1 MSSNKKSGKVNYV
14 WVLAGGY
21 LLYLAAQM
29 FLNVIRRTSDSP
41 AIGIGE
47 MAVERVLYHFV
58 AGGWLLW
65 REWSAY
71 QYGVKH
77 KDDPSTWS
85 DEEPEED
92 GGEENHEDQ

>member
-21 LLYLAAQM
+21 LLYLAAQLL
-29 FLNVIRRTSDSP
+29 FNVIRGTSDSP
-41 AIGIGE
+41 AVGIGGGVVF
-47 MAVERVLYHFV
+47 A
-58 AGGWLLW
+58 AIGGWLLW

-71 QYGVKH
+71 QYGAKH

-85 DEEPEED
+85 DEETEED
-92 GGEENHEDQ
+92 SGEESHEDQ

>member
-21 LLYLAAQM
+21 LLYLAAQLL
-29 FLNVIRRTSDSP
+29 FNVIQGTSDSP
-41 AIGIGE
+41 AVGIGGG
-47 MAVERVLYHFV
+47 V
-58 AGGWLLW
+58 AFAAIGGWLLW

-71 QYGVKH
+71 QYGAKH

-92 GGEENHEDQ
+92 SGEESHEDQ

>member
-21 LLYLAAQM
+21 LLYLAAQLL
-29 FLNVIRRTSDSP
+29 FNVIRGTSDSP
-41 AIGIGE
+41 AVGIGGG
-47 MAVERVLYHFV
+47 V
-58 AGGWLLW
+58 AFAAIGGWLLW

-71 QYGVKH
+71 QYGAKH

-92 GGEENHEDQ
+92 SGEESHEDQ

>member
-41 AIGIGE
+41 AIGIGGGL
-47 MAVERVLYHFV
+47 VFTVV
-58 AGGWLLW
+58 GGWLLW

-71 QYGVKH
+71 QYGAKH

-92 GGEENHEDQ
+92 SGEENHEDQ

>member
-1 MSSNKKSGKVNYV
+1 MSRKSIFTVV
-14 WVLAGGY
+14 
-21 LLYLAAQM
+21 
-29 FLNVIRRTSDSP
+29 
-41 AIGIGE
+41 
-47 MAVERVLYHFV
+47 
-58 AGGWLLW
+58 GGWLLW

-71 QYGVKH
+71 QYGAKH

>member
-41 AIGIGE
+41 AIGIGGGL
-47 MAVERVLYHFV
+47 VFTVV
-58 AGGWLLW
+58 GGWLLW

-71 QYGVKH
+71 QYGAKH

-92 GGEENHEDQ
+92 GGEEYHEDQ

>member
-1 MSSNKKSGKVNYV
+1 MSNKKRTGKVNYV

-29 FLNVIRRTSDSP
+29 FLNVIRGTSDSP
-41 AIGIGE
+41 AVGIGGGILFL
-47 MAVERVLYHFV
+47 AV
-58 AGGWLLW
+58 GGWLLW

-71 QYGVKH
+71 QYGAKH

-85 DEEPEED
+85 DEEPEAD
-92 GGEENHEDQ
+92 NGEESHGDQ